1 MHEPPPF
8 RMINLVVN
16 LKLDLQLLDSHPA
29 QVERANEGPVAESA
43 TGLLDHLVVSILKR
57 VMLIQDVILD
67 LFSQPPIEMLMT
79 VEDVPGPLIHIC
91 SVLSLLPVQVL
102 QPVLQQLEGEGVH
115 LVRVEEPDVPPINN
129 WWNHLSNGHLL
140 NLC

>member
-1 MHEPPPF
+1 MHQPPPL

-29 QVERANEGPVAESA
+29 QVERANEGPVAESS

-102 QPVLQQLEGEGVH
+102 QPVLQHLEGEGVH
-115 LVRVEEPDVPPINN
+115 LVRVEEPDETPINN
-129 WWNHLSNGHLL
+129 WWNHLSNGHLF

>member
-8 RMINLVVN
+8 RMINPVVN
-16 LKLDLQLLDSHPA
+16 LQLDLQLLDLHPA
-29 QVERANEGPVAESA
+29 QAQRPNEGPGAESA
-43 TGLLDHLVVSILKR
+43 TGLLDDLVGSKLQD
-57 VMLIQDVILD
+57 VMLLKDAVFD
-67 LFSQPPIEMLMT
+67 LFSQPPVQMLIT
-79 VEDVPGPLIHIC
+79 VEDLPGPLVDIS

-102 QPVLQQLEGEGVH
+102 QPVLQHLEGEGVH

-129 WWNHLSNGHLL
+129 WWHHLSNGHLL

>member
-43 TGLLDHLVVSILKR
+43 TGLLDNLVVSILQR
-57 VMLIQDVILD
+57 VILFQDAILD
-67 LFSQPPIEMLMT
+67 LFSQPPVEMLMT
-79 VEDVPGPLIHIC
+79 VEDLPGPLVDIS

-102 QPVLQQLEGEGVH
+102 QPVLQHLEGEGVH
-115 LVRVEEPDVPPINN
+115 LVRVEEPGVPPINN
-129 WWNHLSNGHLL
+129 WWNHLSNGHLF